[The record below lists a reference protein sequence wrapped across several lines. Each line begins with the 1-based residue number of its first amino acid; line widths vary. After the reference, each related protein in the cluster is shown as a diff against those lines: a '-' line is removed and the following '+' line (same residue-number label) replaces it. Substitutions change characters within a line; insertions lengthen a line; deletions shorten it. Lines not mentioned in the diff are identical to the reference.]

1 MSLLINWLKSFI
13 WSSDDPLPK
22 ENQIALIKNSLNETN
37 EKIQKID
44 EGLKKIN
51 EQNQQTAEKNKATF
65 KGLQKINQQLL
76 LLTDSTDFDKFCDFL
91 IKDYKDVGYDCN
103 NMKDIYSITELNN
116 KELKLIYNEMDKF
129 DYSKEHMLYGRY
141 LDFNRIVGEIKRN
154 KKHNGN
160 KRLLAIELIESDN
173 EHLPPINYYKYTFT
187 QNEYDEKMKDTFEY
201 FLYNYCRGENRLSK
215 NEFKL
220 IYDKMDRSNIYWSKL
235 KKSRYND
242 FESMKKKILYFKKK
256 NGNKELK
263 DIVLIRVTDS
273 YCPKNV
279 YRYVFQ

>member
-91 IKDYKDVGYDCN
+91 IKDYKDVGYEALWH
-103 NMKDIYSITELNN
+103 IISGLFPTPYSATSLREYFAIGFEEYYIRDNSTLRTECPIL
-116 KELKLIYNEMDKF
+116 
-129 DYSKEHMLYGRY
+129 YSK
-141 LDFNRIVGEIKRN
+141 IS
-154 KKHNGN
+154 
-160 KRLLAIELIESDN
+160 ELE
-173 EHLPPINYYKYTFT
+173 
-187 QNEYDEKMKDTFEY
+187 
-201 FLYNYCRGENRLSK
+201 FLE
-215 NEFKL
+215 
-220 IYDKMDRSNIYWSKL
+220 DK
-235 KKSRYND
+235 
-242 FESMKKKILYFKKK
+242 
-256 NGNKELK
+256 
-263 DIVLIRVTDS
+263 
-273 YCPKNV
+273 
-279 YRYVFQ
+279 